1 MIFHGR
7 LSDRNYGCR
16 QRPRYLIFSQFS
28 IGPILLPK
36 CVCLR
41 GSALDPTGGFQ
52 RPQLA
57 NVGSHHSRGP
67 HRIAGPRAPRPHDPP
82 LAQPQRNIDAAQML
96 VHCQR
101 RSLSIVAEVM
111 SSSPHAIS
119 ARPLLAASVAP
130 YALGCD
136 ERSTHANI
144 QHVENPR
151 RGCHVVES
159 SRPILRWY
167 QF

>member
-1 MIFHGR
+1 MQLRHG
-7 LSDRNYGCR
+7 DDGFAEFY
-16 QRPRYLIFSQFS
+16 PAPFY
-28 IGPILLPK
+28 
-36 CVCLR
+36 
-41 GSALDPTGGFQ
+41 TGW
-52 RPQLA
+52 
-57 NVGSHHSRGP
+57 
-67 HRIAGPRAPRPHDPP
+67 
-82 LAQPQRNIDAAQML
+82 PQRNIDAAQML

-111 SSSPHAIS
+111 SSSPDAIS

-167 QF
+167 PF